1 MTNSANAGLGLIFS
15 SVLARP
21 HNPRTDT
28 AEPSAAACI
37 FIYLIVPTFCTT
49 TTTLVCRYAST
60 EYAIVSGVR
69 KGTILA
75 RNPNEVAHVQTLGK
89 SNFEERFD
97 YILVTNFDFFWHDI
111 REWFGE

>member
-1 MTNSANAGLGLIFS
+1 MYVYTRFL
-15 SVLARP
+15 
-21 HNPRTDT
+21 
-28 AEPSAAACI
+28 
-37 FIYLIVPTFCTT
+37 YLNIIWICKYYFFTTYFVNT
-49 TTTLVCRYAST
+49 TTTLVRRYAST

>member
-1 MTNSANAGLGLIFS
+1 MGHI
-15 SVLARP
+15 
-21 HNPRTDT
+21 PRTDT
-28 AEPSAAACI
+28 AESSAACI
-37 FIYLIVPTFCTT
+37 LYLIVPTFCTK
-49 TTTLVCRYAST
+49 TTLVCRYAST